1 MNILAKFSDERAIWV
16 IITTHSPTIIHRIPA
31 PHLKLLVRHD
41 GLASVTPAATK
52 LDIGLLLGG
61 GVALNGLILV
71 EDVAAKGFVL
81 STLEVLDPDMLRQ
94 FKVAVAG
101 SESNITN
108 VLKSMPRAPDL
119 PTVFGVYDGDMRDT
133 IIDDGYQWRYSF
145 LPGDDSPVQL
155 LIQLV
160 QSTANIGDAIAA
172 ELNRPV
178 EQIMMALEHVQG
190 TDHHDYFRQFG
201 GFLNIET
208 SSAQR
213 AFVRLWLRQQ
223 GNLAL
228 AQSLIEEIRLSSR
241 DW

>member
-1 MNILAKFSDERAIWV
+1 
-16 IITTHSPTIIHRIPA
+16 
-31 PHLKLLVRHD
+31 
-41 GLASVTPAATK
+41 
-52 LDIGLLLGG
+52 
-61 GVALNGLILV
+61 
-71 EDVAAKGFVL
+71 
-81 STLEVLDPDMLRQ
+81 MLRQ